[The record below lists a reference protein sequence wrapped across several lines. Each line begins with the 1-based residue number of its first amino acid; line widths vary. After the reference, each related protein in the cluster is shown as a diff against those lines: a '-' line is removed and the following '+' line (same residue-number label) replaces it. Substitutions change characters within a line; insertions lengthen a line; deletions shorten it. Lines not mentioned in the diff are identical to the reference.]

1 MEVLLYPDFRQLPF
15 ACSPKQPK
23 TVFKPEEMENGQL
36 EQITSLGSEE
46 LGQDR
51 RVGKTYIWPFL
62 MGIHELELP
71 LLAHVSIGF
80 ENGIVKIGGR
90 LWVQFTTISK
100 ERDENGIPLI
110 LGPGLRKEVELLW
123 TPTLAVYGPS
133 DVPGIGLRDFDQ
145 NTKKELWTQCF
156 ARLLQKEKATRTSR
170 AIQQIAEAKAVIE
183 LFRII

>member
-36 EQITSLGSEE
+36 EQVTSLGSEE

-62 MGIHELELP
+62 MGIHELQLP

-80 ENGIVKIGGR
+80 KEGIKEGIVSIGER

-110 LGPGLRKEVELLW
+110 LGPGLRKEVELL
-123 TPTLAVYGPS
+123 LDVYFFS
-133 DVPGIGLRDFDQ
+133 QFYYL
-145 NTKKELWTQCF
+145 
-156 ARLLQKEKATRTSR
+156 
-170 AIQQIAEAKAVIE
+170 
-183 LFRII
+183 